1 VARITGR
8 RESIRSGWSASQWL
22 RARAINRLPILR
34 LVSVVESMHRLSTT
48 SAKPVIKSGLTLTP
62 VNGNWAGLA
71 LAEAPVVG
79 GMAGGLAEALAAE
92 ALAAEALVAE
102 ALTDDA
108 SGGVVG
114 GGALAAA
121 TEPKTGG
128 TAVVVVVDVAG
139 EAAVP
144 AVVVVVVVAEDDVQS
159 AMVCCHP
166 RFATHGGPTY
176 ASAWITPQKFFG

>member
-8 RESIRSGWSASQWL
+8 LGSIRSGWSTSQWL
-22 RARAINRLPILR
+22 RALGINRLAILR
-34 LVSVVESMHRLSTT
+34 LVSVVESMHRPSTT
-48 SAKPVIKSGLTLTP
+48 STEPVIKSGLMLTP
-62 VNGNWAGLA
+62 VNGNRAGLA
-71 LAEAPVVG
+71 LDEALELG
-79 GMAGGLAEALAAE
+79 GMAAGLAAALAAE
-92 ALAAEALVAE
+92 ALAAEALTE
-102 ALTDDA
+102 DA

-121 TEPKTGG
+121 TDPKTGG
-128 TAVVVVVDVAG
+128 TAVVVVVGVAG

-144 AVVVVVVVAEDDVQS
+144 VVVVVVVVVVVADDDVQS